1 MADLEGSILPA
12 GSGAVLV
19 ICGEL
24 APGDARALCDR
35 LRVCCERSAG
45 KVVIVDVRGLVDP
58 DATAVDVLARLALT
72 ARRYGRRV
80 ELDGASTEL
89 RGLLAFVGLSSVLPC
104 GSAVEARWQAE

>member
-72 ARRYGRRV
+72 ARRYGRRGG
-80 ELDGASTEL
+80 LGGAPT
-89 RGLLAFVGLSSVLPC
+89 RVPRPPAFFGVSSGPP
-104 GSAVEARWQAE
+104 